1 MCNGLHIFIDKN
13 YANDVVVSRIPEIT
27 LLPFSTDPHRR
38 NPADGR
44 DVLTDRSA
52 IVAFDSMFFK

>member
-13 YANDVVVSRIPEIT
+13 DGNAVGVSRIPEIT
-27 LLPFSTDPHRR
+27 LLPFSTDPQRR
-38 NPADGR
+38 NSADGR
-44 DVLTDRSA
+44 DVLTDRCA